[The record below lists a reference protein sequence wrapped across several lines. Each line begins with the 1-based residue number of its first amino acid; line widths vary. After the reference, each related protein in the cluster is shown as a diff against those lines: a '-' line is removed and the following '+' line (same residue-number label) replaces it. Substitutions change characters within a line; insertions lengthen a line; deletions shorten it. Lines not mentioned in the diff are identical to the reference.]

1 MYEKKIQE
9 SNKPPPTYNESA
21 ASPVR
26 PIIQNIPFTNL
37 DRGSLEQKFQDIT
50 RKYEISTRFAQK
62 LQILESFKVVFVF
75 DDSGS
80 MNTVLQDSPLNNSNS
95 LFKATRWDELQYF
108 ANISIEIA
116 SIFNPNGCDIY
127 FLNRY
132 PSPVRNIT
140 DASQLVNYFRDK
152 PQGFTPL
159 ASAVQQVL
167 NDNPP
172 QTLSERKLLI
182 IIATDGEP
190 TDSQGKVNIPQFKET
205 LLKRSNNVFTTI
217 VACTDDDDSVGYLN
231 KWDKTMRNIDI
242 VDDYKSEKNEVKRA
256 QGQNFSFTFGDYVVK
271 SLIGSIDSELDNLD
285 ESKPEDCC
293 LIL

>member
-9 SNKPPPTYNESA
+9 SNEPPPTYNESA